1 MIKNVYIRNRPGA
14 DSGISDSL
22 LIAISDTIRDA
33 GLYIINHKDE
43 VDENTL
49 VLALGG
55 DGTMLSAMHIA
66 SDKGALVTGFNYG
79 NLGYLVPDCANSSS
93 ELSGKLKNLIY
104 DINQPDDSIDTEFP
118 DYFNTY
124 KVTRYKLPVLTWKK
138 NVAINDFYF
147 VPAANGSAA
156 DFKVAIGKDHSHFTT
171 KSSGM
176 VVSTPFGS
184 TGLALSAGG
193 SILSPN
199 SGVLEVV
206 PMLPHTLTSRPII
219 VPDSDSIVVSWDR
232 KINVFA
238 DGRLI
243 DYLGEG
249 AVTIKCKKRKIS
261 VVQPKGW
268 DFFENLKNKMNW
280 HS

>member
-1 MIKNVYIRNRPGA
+1 MIMIKNVYIRTRHGA
-14 DSGISDSL
+14 DPAIHDSL
-22 LIAISDTIRDA
+22 LIDISDAIRDQK
-33 GLYIINHKDE
+33 LYIITDKDE
-43 VDENTL
+43 INCETL

-66 SDKGALVTGFNYG
+66 SEKGALVTGFNYG
-79 NLGYLVPDCANSSS
+79 HLGYLVPDAAATGAQ
-93 ELSGKLKNLIY
+93 LTAKLKELLY
-104 DINQPDDSIDTEFP
+104 DINTPDDRLDA
-118 DYFNTY
+118 Y
-124 KVTRYKLPVLTWKK
+124 KITTYKLPLLSWKK

-156 DFKVAIGKDHSHFTT
+156 DFKVTIGKDKSHFAT

-199 SGVLEVV
+199 SGVLEVA
-206 PMLPHTLTSRPII
+206 PMMPHTLTSRPII
-219 VPDSDSIVVSWDR
+219 IPDTDIVTVSWDR
-232 KINVFA
+232 KVNVFA

-243 DYLGEG
+243 DDFGEG
-249 AVTIKCKKRKIS
+249 EVTLKCKKRKIS
-261 VVQPKGW
+261 IIQPARW
-268 DFFENLKNKMNW
+268 DFFENLKNKMKW
-280 HS
+280 YT